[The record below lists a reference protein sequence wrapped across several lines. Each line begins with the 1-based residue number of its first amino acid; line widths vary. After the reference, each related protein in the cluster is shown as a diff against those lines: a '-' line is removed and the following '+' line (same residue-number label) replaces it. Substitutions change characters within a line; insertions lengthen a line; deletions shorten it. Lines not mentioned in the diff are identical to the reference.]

1 MKERCLYAVL
11 TLVLLALMIGPVA
24 AHAQATPT
32 PTPVPAANCALSLP
46 APDPQ
51 STPVPADCGTGLNGL
66 PSLLGVSGGNYNS
79 VSIDPKSGA
88 VGCYTG
94 TMGAV
99 VQDASANEY
108 VLGSSHGLAR
118 NGGKGVK
125 TNEPIVQPGL
135 PDLGC
140 WQAKEDTVAQ
150 LSKWS
155 AINFKGGTNELDAAI
170 AKVVMTNETPVGPLV
185 AGVDPNGNIQNIG
198 QISTTPF
205 PYDSLEDGIE
215 VTKMGRGSCLTGGFI
230 TAWDAMGVVTY
241 PSTDNPGG
249 SGIAYFDHQVL
260 VLGQTFTN
268 PGTVCTFASASDS
281 GALVL
286 TYNPNFTCLQA
297 IGVIFAGSSGSSAD
311 SGGNIV
317 AVNPLQA
324 PNPNP
329 LGVVGVLDKFKVSLV
344 GLPLGVNPGECT
356 PSSPIFSVQGPPSH
370 SGMTEAL
377 RASIERVR
385 KVKEVNGRRLL
396 RKVHEVS
403 AIGIAKGDAPDT
415 AVLNVYL
422 SEDTPETRA
431 KVLKELHNSRRVRF
445 KNAAKFQAL

>member
-1 MKERCLYAVL
+1 MKERSLYAVL
-11 TLVLLALMIGPVA
+11 TLALLALMIGPVA
-24 AHAQATPT
+24 AHAQASPTATPT
-32 PTPVPAANCALSLP
+32 PGSCALTLP
-46 APDPQ
+46 APDPS
-51 STPVPADCGTGLNGL
+51 STPIAPDCGTGLNTL
-66 PSLLGVSGGNYNS
+66 PSSLGVSGGNYNS
-79 VSIDPKSGA
+79 VSIDPKTGA

-125 TNEPIVQPGL
+125 TNEPVVQPGL
-135 PDLGC
+135 PDVGC

-155 AINFKGGTNELDAAI
+155 TLNFKGGKNELDAAI
-170 AKVVMTNETPVGPLV
+170 AKVVMTSVTPVGPLV
-185 AGVDPNGNIQNIG
+185 PGVDPNGNIQNIG

-205 PYDSLEDGIE
+205 PYDSLQDGLE

-241 PSTDNPGG
+241 PNTDNPGG

-260 VLGQTFTN
+260 VLGQTFSN
-268 PGTVCTFASASDS
+268 PATLCSFASNSDS

-286 TYNPNFTCLQA
+286 TYNPNFQCLQA
-297 IGVIFAGSSGSSAD
+297 IGVIFAGSSGNSAD
-311 SGGNIV
+311 SGGTIV
-317 AVNPLQA
+317 AVNPIQA
-324 PNPNP
+324 PTPNP
-329 LGVVGVLDKFKVSLV
+329 LGIVGVLDKFKVSLV
-344 GLPLGVNPGECT
+344 GDSVCT
-356 PSSPIFSVQGPPSH
+356 PASPIFSEQAPTSSPEIS
-370 SGMTEAL
+370 TAL

-396 RKVHEVS
+396 RKVHEVT

-422 SEDTPETRA
+422 SDDTPETRA
-431 KVLKELHNSRRVRF
+431 KVLKELHHNSRVRF